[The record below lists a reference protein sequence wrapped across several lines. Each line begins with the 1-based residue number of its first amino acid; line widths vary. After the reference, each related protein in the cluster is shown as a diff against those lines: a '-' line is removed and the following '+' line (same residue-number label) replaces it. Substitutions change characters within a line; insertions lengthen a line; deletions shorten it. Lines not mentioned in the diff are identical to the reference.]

1 MNLLNVE
8 ELAKYLKRTPSAIRN
23 LVMRRQ
29 IPFRKV
35 AGRLVFFKEEID
47 LWLQEAPGVTLE
59 EMTVM

>member
-1 MNLLNVE
+1 MEILNAV

-35 AGRLVFFKEEID
+35 AGRLVFFQDEID
-47 LWLQEAPGVTLE
+47 RWLNEAQGITLE
-59 EMTVM
+59 EMHGM

>member
-8 ELAKYLKRTPSAIRN
+8 ELAKYLKRTPSSIRN

-35 AGRLVFFKEEID
+35 GGRLVFFKKEID

-59 EMTVM
+59 EVAEM